1 MRPFAILPMIVLF
14 LIARDAMAQ
23 EIEFSKPEATV
34 IPYQPIKLPNPPK
47 ELKAP
52 LVIPSDAL
60 EWGESEVNT
69 EAHRMSEN
77 GFEIFKRVGPSD
89 IHDRPVSVEAYLGEL
104 NHVEKKL
111 NDQGQTLRADT
122 SLFQELRQKIDT
134 PKFIELLG
142 EAAEAYR
149 KDLEE
154 SYEKERRNAELE
166 YQKLKAALED
176 STEPRKNPN
185 AGAELYLQSRD
196 GACKDIRRDMAG
208 AVICFLR
215 DDKGE
220 GGGPN
225 SLPTSQVDQCMARN
239 TTLGRPVLMKE
250 GWNDGGGD
258 QAFGWLGS
266 ATFELKTDQYGLQ
279 VILDTKVN
287 GLAVGQSK
295 VIFRGYADFISPGS
309 GEASSDRYLE
319 LFGKKVLAPP
329 RETLSLA
336 LANSKTP
343 SGEEQ
348 YIFHQEENIASTTMV
363 VGFVPVVLA
372 IDAKTTAGPKY
383 GLDMVPVKIKGQ
395 AEAVGQVT
403 IIGSAGVGADFRLF
417 SILAGI
423 KGYLDLIS
431 ASIGVYPEAGLYLD
445 SRDRPQI
452 SARMTGLSQ
461 LKTLAGQIHLGV
473 WAKSAVGLPTP
484 SGSFPFVEIKPVS
497 YSWTNIIGNY
507 PGYDLGTAVLFDKK
521 VGYDICSG
529 HRDEETF
536 VAATPRPRDL
546 RMDFTVQ
553 EALRIEKRAKEFDD
567 FFEQHVDSQ
576 ADREVQEHLDRLWQD
591 LGQSQRTVRA
601 MATKILAAPQT
612 LH

>member
-1 MRPFAILPMIVLF
+1 
-14 LIARDAMAQ
+14 
-23 EIEFSKPEATV
+23 
-34 IPYQPIKLPNPPK
+34 
-47 ELKAP
+47 
-52 LVIPSDAL
+52 
-60 EWGESEVNT
+60 
-69 EAHRMSEN
+69 
-77 GFEIFKRVGPSD
+77 
-89 IHDRPVSVEAYLGEL
+89 
-104 NHVEKKL
+104 
-111 NDQGQTLRADT
+111 
-122 SLFQELRQKIDT
+122 
-134 PKFIELLG
+134 
-142 EAAEAYR
+142 
-149 KDLEE
+149 
-154 SYEKERRNAELE
+154 
-166 YQKLKAALED
+166 
-176 STEPRKNPN
+176 
-185 AGAELYLQSRD
+185 
-196 GACKDIRRDMAG
+196 
-208 AVICFLR
+208 
-215 DDKGE
+215 
-220 GGGPN
+220 
-225 SLPTSQVDQCMARN
+225 
-239 TTLGRPVLMKE
+239 MKE

-287 GLAVGQSK
+287 ALAVGQSK

>member
-1 MRPFAILPMIVLF
+1 MRPFKGLPVIALA
-14 LIARDAMAQ
+14 LIARYGVAQ
-23 EIEFSKPEATV
+23 EIEFSVPEASV
-34 IPYQPIKLPNPPK
+34 IPYQPIKLTNPPK
-47 ELKAP
+47 QLQAP
-52 LVIPSDAL
+52 LAIPLDAL
-60 EWGESEVNT
+60 ERGESDVNA
-69 EAHRMSEN
+69 EANRMSEN
-77 GFEIFKRVGPSD
+77 GFQIFQRVGPSD

-104 NHVEKKL
+104 NQVERKINEK
-111 NDQGQTLRADT
+111 GQSLRSDT

-134 PKFIELLG
+134 PKFIEQLG

-154 SYEKERRNAELE
+154 SYERERRTAALE
-166 YQKLKAALED
+166 YQKLKAVLAD

-185 AGAELYLQSRD
+185 AAAALYLQSRD
-196 GACKDIRRDMAG
+196 DECKDTRRDMAG
-208 AVICFLR
+208 AVTCFLR
-215 DDKGE
+215 NDKDEDGAT
-220 GGGPN
+220 N
-225 SLPTSQVDQCMARN
+225 SLPTTQVDQCVARN
-239 TTLGRPVLMKE
+239 TTLGRPVLIKE
-250 GWNDGGGD
+250 DWSDGGGD

-287 GLAVGQSK
+287 AMAVGQTK
-295 VIFRGYADFISPGS
+295 VIFRGHADFISPGS

-329 RETLSLA
+329 RETSSLA
-336 LANSKTP
+336 LASSKNQ

-372 IDAKTTAGPKY
+372 LDAKTTAGPKY

-417 SILAGI
+417 SLLAGV

-431 ASIGVYPEAGLYLD
+431 ATIGVYPEAGLYLD

-529 HRDEETF
+529 HKEEETL
-536 VAATPRPRDL
+536 VAAAPRPRDL

-553 EALRIEKRAKEFDD
+553 EALRIEKLAKEFDQ

-576 ADREVQEHLDRLWQD
+576 SDREVQARLDRLEKD
-591 LGQSQRTVRA
+591 LSQSHLTVKA
-601 MATKILAAPQT
+601 MATKILAGPDT
-612 LH
+612 FH